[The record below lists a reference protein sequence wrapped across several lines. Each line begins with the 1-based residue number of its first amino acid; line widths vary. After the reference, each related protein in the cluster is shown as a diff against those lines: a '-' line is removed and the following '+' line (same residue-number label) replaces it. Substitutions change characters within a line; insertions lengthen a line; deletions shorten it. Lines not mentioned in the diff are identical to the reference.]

1 MHMYDDNIFY
11 YVYIAFFSLLG
22 TAARGP
28 TRSHLQF
35 VMRQYKSIMHLPP
48 IMQTTK
54 WITKMD
60 PIGWAQPKM
69 CADNTRVYEESLSTM
84 KQRTQEGCHD
94 TRQGAQCSR
103 KFLNEIYLAHQGWH
117 ISCDKFS
124 NHTDNLNLQV

>member
-1 MHMYDDNIFY
+1 MFTLL
-11 YVYIAFFSLLG
+11 FSLSWVLQHVVQHVH
-22 TAARGP
+22 TYICIVKCT
-28 TRSHLQF
+28 TRF

-69 CADNTRVYEESLSTM
+69 CAGNTRVYEESLSTV